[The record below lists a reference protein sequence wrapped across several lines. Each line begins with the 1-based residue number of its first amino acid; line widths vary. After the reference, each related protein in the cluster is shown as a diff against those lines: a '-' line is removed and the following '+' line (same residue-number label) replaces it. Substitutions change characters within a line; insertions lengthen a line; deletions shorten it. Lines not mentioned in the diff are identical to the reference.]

1 MTNRDVQKDMVTRI
15 LRKLALLD
23 DADKIKVLNF
33 VSHLLESENQCIQ
46 QPAPA
51 YPRKAV

>member
-1 MTNRDVQKDMVTRI
+1 MIYRDAQKDMVPHI
-15 LRKLALLD
+15 LRELTLLT

-33 VSHLLESENQCIQ
+33 VSHLLEPENQCIQ

-51 YPRKAV
+51 YQRKAV